1 MSHEN
6 MDYEGILRAAGH
18 RVTLQR
24 VMILDA
30 VCEGGG
36 HTTLREIYARLHTA
50 DPTIDRS
57 SLYRTL
63 KLFVELGLVVSAEN
77 PMGETVYE
85 IPKRQPHHHLICRS
99 CGKEQEIGQEAMAG
113 MFALVEQRYGFHV
126 ATDHLVLH
134 GLCAGCR
141 VPMAVQ
147 DVGNGMNT
155 DHGEPM
161 RGMQQEDGQLVG
173 GDA

>member
-1 MSHEN
+1 MSHET
-6 MDYEGILRAAGH
+6 MDYEGIMHKAGH

-36 HTTLREIYARLHTA
+36 HTTLKQVYSHLKKM
-50 DPTIDRS
+50 DDTIDLS
-57 SLYRTL
+57 SLYRNL

-77 PMGETVYE
+77 SRGETVYE
-85 IPKRQPHHHLICRS
+85 IPKRQPHHHLICRH
-99 CGKEQEIGQEAMAG
+99 CGKEWEIGQEAMAG
-113 MFALVEQRYGFHV
+113 MFALVEERYGFQV

-141 VPMAVQ
+141 AMMAGE
-147 DVGNGMNT
+147 DIAIPRASGA
-155 DHGEPM
+155 HGHGSD
-161 RGMQQEDGQLVG
+161 RAVR
-173 GDA
+173 